1 MPESPRVPAQL
12 AKRSAANGEATI
24 RASAAEKPDAT
35 RASPM
40 VAPLARALA
49 LLSVFAPHD
58 LWLSNGELS
67 TRSGLPPSTVSR
79 MAHTLTALGYLHH
92 AEDSRKYRLAA
103 PVLGLGYAAIAH
115 SHVQRLA
122 RAKMQAFAEQHKV
135 HLVLSTRDRLDMI
148 VLEICR
154 SALAPVPLDLHV
166 GARIGL
172 GTSPIGWA
180 LLAGLPEVERYY
192 LLGNIQRRMPREW
205 PRLRRRSSEA
215 IAQVHDRGFC
225 SSLGEW
231 ASELGIIAVPM
242 LIDGNAPLVLACV
255 GASAQMSR
263 ARVERELGPRL
274 VGIAG
279 LLQQEGAIE

>member
-1 MPESPRVPAQL
+1 MPELPRMPA
-12 AKRSAANGEATI
+12 
-24 RASAAEKPDAT
+24 PAT
-35 RASPM
+35 RAPLDKSVNSTRSQTSADPEASRARPM
-40 VAPLARALA
+40 VVPLARALA
-49 LLSVFAPHD
+49 LLSVFTPHD

-79 MAHTLTALGYLHH
+79 MAQTLTALGYLHH
-92 AEDSRKYRLAA
+92 ADDRRKYRLAA

-154 SALAPVPLDLHV
+154 SALAPVSLDLHV
-166 GARIGL
+166 GARISL
-172 GTSPIGWA
+172 ATSPIGWA

-215 IAQVHDRGFC
+215 IAQVHEGGFC
-225 SSLGEW
+225 SSHGEW
-231 ASELGIIAVPM
+231 ASELGMIAVPM
-242 LIDGNAPLVLACV
+242 LIDGNAPLVLACI
-255 GASAQMSR
+255 GASSQMSR
-263 ARVERELGPRL
+263 ARVDRELGPRL

-279 LLQQEGAIE
+279 LLQQEGAVE